1 MHFNPSARDCGECGK
16 YTIMFWTITN
26 MNQNKSGHSEFVDA
40 KILCDSCYIKEIAK
54 TMSSRKDYDWRW
66 IPVGEIYQYVYG
78 KSEYD
83 KEKMRVILKAL
94 EMVIEQAES
103 AKSNASSD
111 NL

>member
-1 MHFNPSARDCGECGK
+1 MLGGSAFKNCEDCGK
-16 YTIMFWTITN
+16 QTSVFWTITN
-26 MNQNKSGHSEFVDA
+26 MNQDKSGHSEILDV
-40 KILCDSCYIKEIAK
+40 KILCNDCYVKHIAK
-54 TMSSRKDYDWRW
+54 MMSDRKDYDWQW
-66 IPVGEIYQYVYG
+66 IPVGEIYRYVYG
-78 KSEYD
+78 AFKYD